1 LFRKA
6 AEIRNYLAHNL
17 LKHYWSAGPRGGY
30 HRRTRYAKIK
40 QLKKVEKTTLL
51 KYPQKVIMKICHQ
64 KRNYK

>member
-17 LKHYWSAGPRGGY
+17 LKHYWSAVPRGGS
-30 HRRTRYAKIK
+30 KIK
-40 QLKKVEKTTLL
+40 QLKNVEKTTLL
-51 KYPQKVIMKICHQ
+51 KYPQKVIMKIYHQ